1 MNLRQNIKIALGL
14 GLFTPLAAMALD
26 INGKQVFTEEVNIN
40 KIDDST
46 ENNSLL
52 KSGIIINKNSEA
64 TFNENVNINLSE
76 TVNPS
81 VGEADHISLTGLNI
95 IDSNNNTNSRTIFE
109 KDLVINVKGYHP
121 SAISISPDH
130 FSQNKADHGDIYV
143 EVKGKTILN
152 SFDDAGDDDYYSGY
166 SIDMETGTLVLS
178 GESWINNG
186 IHVTGHNEDLTGLKT
201 NLIIK
206 NKSNIYGTI
215 EAYDSGNINLDLA
228 EGSKIQADLIAEDNG
243 IINLKLASDS
253 IFIGIADS
261 RDQFFDSDIDD
272 KAHPGFINI
281 DLSKGALWNIL
292 DREVDEDEDQD
303 FNSYITQLS
312 GAGSVTFDHNTQTRS
327 PSFKNLTVEN
337 LKGALTF
344 TMSTD
349 IVAEKSDKLIITKSA
364 EGHHTLNLINNGSS
378 KTTGQEKLTLV
389 DINENA
395 TSTAEFKTD
404 HQVELGGY
412 KYHLTKDGN
421 NWVLVSNGT
430 VTNTD
435 KNDNNTSSKPQ
446 ITTTANASAGFLNAN
461 YLMSYVETQT
471 LLKRLGD
478 MRNSGTFGD
487 VWLRG
492 FSGKLDS
499 FSSGKLSK
507 FDMNYHGF
515 QFGADKQLSENTPFV
530 IGAFVGQTYG
540 DPDYR
545 KGDGSLRSFNT
556 GLYTTYLDESG
567 FYLDGVAKYARQKN
581 HFKVRDTADNR
592 VQGTGHTNGLGVSLE
607 LGKKYQIND
616 FYIEPQTQ
624 IAYSHQNGTSIN
636 ATNGL
641 NVKLGNYNSLIGRAS
656 ALFGYQVNTE
666 NSNINLYAKTGIV
679 REFDGDTYYK
689 LNGNKESHSFEG
701 NWWNNS
707 IGVSAQV
714 NKAHTIYLDVESST
728 GNRFN
733 LLQVNG
739 GYRYSF

>member
-1 MNLRQNIKIALGL
+1 MNLRQNIKIVLGL
-14 GLFTPLAAMALD
+14 GLFTPLTTWGLD
-26 INGKQVFTEEVNIN
+26 VNGNQVVTEEIN
-40 KIDDST
+40 VPTINSVSKHNGDLYRDSFF
-46 ENNSLL
+46 
-52 KSGIIINKNSEA
+52 GIAISEGSNVTFDNK
-64 TFNENVNINLSE
+64 VMVNLSE
-76 TVNPS
+76 KDINNVDHNNFAGILVGLSDTGEPQQPTLTIFNNDVTVNLES
-81 VGEADHISLTGLNI
+81 THYDDAVVALNSSTI
-95 IDSNNNTNSRTIFE
+95 IFNGTTRLSMTNSQDPDER
-109 KDLVINVKGYHP
+109 G
-121 SAISISPDH
+121 SAIYVDSGSIVLNGESH
-130 FSQNKADHGDIYV
+130 IIGDIYANDFGTITIKNRSIINGDIFAD
-143 EVKGKTILN
+143 ENSLIDLDLISGSRIEGKL
-152 SFDDAGDDDYYSGY
+152 DAYS
-166 SIDMETGTLVLS
+166 
-178 GESWINNG
+178 NG
-186 IHVTGHNEDLTGLKT
+186 IL
-201 NLIIK
+201 
-206 NKSNIYGTI
+206 
-215 EAYDSGNINLDLA
+215 
-228 EGSKIQADLIAEDNG
+228 
-243 IINLKLASDS
+243 NLKLAENSQ
-253 IFIGIADS
+253 FIGSADS

-292 DREVDEDEDQD
+292 DREDEEEEDED

-312 GAGSVTFDHNTQTRS
+312 GAGSVTFDHNAQTRS
-327 PSFKNLTVEN
+327 LSFKNLTVEN
-337 LKGALTF
+337 LKGALNF

-349 IVAEKSDKLIITKSA
+349 IAAEKSDKLIIKNSA

-389 DINENA
+389 DIDENA

-581 HFKVRDTADNR
+581 HFKVKDTADNR

-728 GNRFN
+728 GNRFD

>member
-1 MNLRQNIKIALGL
+1 MKKKIIIGFGVSLV
-14 GLFTPLAAMALD
+14 TPLTAMA
-26 INGKQVFTEEVNIN
+26 INLSGNQTFTEEVNIP
-40 KIDDST
+40 ST
-46 ENNSLL
+46 HNYNELEGELN
-52 KSGIIINKNSEA
+52 SGIDILKNSQTIFEK
-64 TFNENVNINLSE
+64 NVNINLQRNNDSNSDSNISGISTSFDGNST
-76 TVNPS
+76 TVFN
-81 VGEADHISLTGLNI
+81 GDLNI
-95 IDSNNNTNSRTIFE
+95 D
-109 KDLVINVKGYHP
+109 VKGFKFD
-121 SAISISPDH
+121 AISIFNNSV
-130 FSQNKADHGDIYV
+130 I
-143 EVKGKTILN
+143 EVNGKTTLNIDHKDNSNAISMIDGIL
-152 SFDDAGDDDYYSGY
+152 
-166 SIDMETGTLVLS
+166 TLN
-178 GESWINNG
+178 GESIING
-186 IHVTGHNEDLTGLKT
+186 DLNVQESGK
-201 NLIIK
+201 LIIK
-206 NKSNIYGTI
+206 NKSQIIGQV
-215 EAYDSGNINLDLA
+215 EAYDGGIVELYLADGSKFLGSAYSNAEIDPIDGVDSLAGKIIIDLA
-228 EGSKIQADLIAEDNG
+228 KNANWEI
-243 IINLKLASDS
+243 
-253 IFIGIADS
+253 
-261 RDQFFDSDIDD
+261 
-272 KAHPGFINI
+272 
-281 DLSKGALWNIL
+281 
-292 DREVDEDEDQD
+292 DEDG
-303 FNSYITQLS
+303 SYITQLS

-327 PSFKNLTVEN
+327 LSFKNLTVEN
-337 LKGALTF
+337 LKGALNF

-349 IVAEKSDKLIITKSA
+349 IAAEKSDKLIIKNSA
-364 EGHHTLNLINNGSS
+364 EGHHTLNLINNGAANTNG
-378 KTTGQEKLTLV
+378 KEKLTLV
-389 DINENA
+389 EIAENA
-395 TSTAEFKTD
+395 ISNAEFKTT
-404 HQVELGGY
+404 HAIELGGY
-412 KYHLTKDGN
+412 VYNINKDGN
-421 NWVLVSNGT
+421 NWVLASNSNT
-430 VTNTD
+430 VTNPNPNLNPD
-435 KNDNNTSSKPQ
+435 DNKKPDNNTSSKPQ

-556 GLYTTYLDESG
+556 GFYTTYLDESG

-581 HFKVRDTADNR
+581 HFKVKDTADNR

-728 GNRFN
+728 GNRFD

>member
-1 MNLRQNIKIALGL
+1 MNLKQRIKIALGV
-14 GLFTPLAAMALD
+14 GLFTPLTTWGLD
-26 INGKQVFTEEVNIN
+26 VNGNQVVTEEIN
-40 KIDDST
+40 VPTINSVSKHNGDLYRDSFF
-46 ENNSLL
+46 
-52 KSGIIINKNSEA
+52 GIAISEGSNVTFDNK
-64 TFNENVNINLSE
+64 VMVNLSE
-76 TVNPS
+76 KDINNVDHNNFAGILVGLSDTGEPQQPTLTIFNNDVTVNLES
-81 VGEADHISLTGLNI
+81 THYDDAVVALNSSTI
-95 IDSNNNTNSRTIFE
+95 IFNGTTRLSMTNSQDPDER
-109 KDLVINVKGYHP
+109 G
-121 SAISISPDH
+121 SAIYVDSGSIVLNGESH
-130 FSQNKADHGDIYV
+130 IIGDIYANDFGTITIKNRSIINGDIFAD
-143 EVKGKTILN
+143 ENSLIDIELISGSRIEGKL
-152 SFDDAGDDDYYSGY
+152 DAYS
-166 SIDMETGTLVLS
+166 
-178 GESWINNG
+178 NG
-186 IHVTGHNEDLTGLKT
+186 IL
-201 NLIIK
+201 
-206 NKSNIYGTI
+206 
-215 EAYDSGNINLDLA
+215 
-228 EGSKIQADLIAEDNG
+228 
-243 IINLKLASDS
+243 NLKLAENSQ
-253 IFIGIADS
+253 FIGTADS

-344 TMSTD
+344 KMSTD
-349 IVAEKSDKLIITKSA
+349 IAAEKSDKLIIKNSA
-364 EGHHTLNLINNGSS
+364 EGHHTLNLINNGAANTNG
-378 KTTGQEKLTLV
+378 KEKLTLV
-389 DINENA
+389 DIDENA

-430 VTNTD
+430 AVTNTDNNKNPD

-515 QFGADKQLSENTPFV
+515 QFGADKQLLENTPFV

>member
-1 MNLRQNIKIALGL
+1 MNLKQRIKIALGV
-14 GLFTPLAAMALD
+14 GLFTPLTTWGLD
-26 INGKQVFTEEVNIN
+26 VNGNQVVTEEIN
-40 KIDDST
+40 VPTINSVSKHNGDLYRDSFF
-46 ENNSLL
+46 
-52 KSGIIINKNSEA
+52 GIAISEGSNVTFDNK
-64 TFNENVNINLSE
+64 VMVNLSE
-76 TVNPS
+76 KDINNVDHNNFAGILVGLSDTGEPQQPTLTIFNNDVTVNLES
-81 VGEADHISLTGLNI
+81 THYDDAVVALNSSTI
-95 IDSNNNTNSRTIFE
+95 IFNGTTRLSMTNSQDPDER
-109 KDLVINVKGYHP
+109 G
-121 SAISISPDH
+121 SAIYVDSGSIVLNGESH
-130 FSQNKADHGDIYV
+130 IIGDIYANDFGTITIKNRSIINGDIFAD
-143 EVKGKTILN
+143 ENSLIDIELISGSRIEGKL
-152 SFDDAGDDDYYSGY
+152 DAYS
-166 SIDMETGTLVLS
+166 
-178 GESWINNG
+178 NG
-186 IHVTGHNEDLTGLKT
+186 IL
-201 NLIIK
+201 
-206 NKSNIYGTI
+206 
-215 EAYDSGNINLDLA
+215 
-228 EGSKIQADLIAEDNG
+228 
-243 IINLKLASDS
+243 NLKLAENSQ
-253 IFIGIADS
+253 FIGTADS

-349 IVAEKSDKLIITKSA
+349 IAAEKSDKLIIKNSA
-364 EGHHTLNLINNGSS
+364 EGHHTLNLINNGAANTNG
-378 KTTGQEKLTLV
+378 KEKLTLV
-389 DINENA
+389 DIDENA

-430 VTNTD
+430 AVTNTDNNKNPD

-515 QFGADKQLSENTPFV
+515 QFGADKQLLENTPFV